1 MVEKIFTDRQ
11 TGKTYDRDR
20 GVNNIANNE
29 YLKPG
34 TKRNPARVYVQ
45 TEERKKEVAAVFQ
58 ENNWAAIINVASDRA
73 EDISS
78 LEILLNPVK
87 TTINEHNIG
96 RNDPCYCGSGKK
108 YKKCCRLREEGG
120 VQE

>member
-11 TGKTYDRDR
+11 TGKTYDRDK
-20 GVNNIANNE
+20 GLNNIDNNR
-29 YLKPG
+29 YYKLG
-34 TKRNPARVYVQ
+34 TKRNPVTVYVQ
-45 TEERKKEVAAVFQ
+45 TEERKKEVGTIFQ
-58 ENNWAAIINVASDRA
+58 EKNWASIINIAPDRP

-108 YKKCCRLREEGG
+108 YKKCCRGREGG